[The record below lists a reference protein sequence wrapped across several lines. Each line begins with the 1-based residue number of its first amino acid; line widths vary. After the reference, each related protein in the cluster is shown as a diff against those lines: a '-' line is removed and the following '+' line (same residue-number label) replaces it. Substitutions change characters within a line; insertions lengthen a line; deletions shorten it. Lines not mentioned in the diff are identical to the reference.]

1 MADQFAQRGVI
12 LITPVDLVA
21 VPEWEPGPLPF
32 ADGEAV
38 ATAEVRRTYF
48 NERSGQALYGSDR
61 AHRWAG
67 SGERLELPGAEF
79 ELVGLEVVRVPGR
92 RLDRNGLA
100 VVHGRIPADGLGFVE
115 ALATLADIGSASSP
129 LRRWC
134 DGALDGCGVVGP
146 SIKRAMT
153 MTLATPAAP
162 LAAPLAG
169 SGYDAWSA
177 ELQWLWLLASAT
189 PSEGYLPAPEAREA
203 LAGSLVR
210 LSAGWQA
217 LVLRDGTALLG
228 SGPDMSPVYRLFA
241 DPELHFRTIYLDALL
256 LGQMQSL
263 VLTQI
268 ADDLAAVVDPVLDPQ
283 RLLDLEREL
292 TTFRNVFWWRHLGP
306 QWHGNALLGAYQRQH
321 EIPDLLAQV
330 ADELGDYS
338 NKAER
343 AATQRSEA
351 LLGVLAVV
359 SLPVGAAEL
368 IHALG
373 VHEWHWIAPILA
385 IAVGLVVAILLTG
398 PGRALVR
405 LWLFVGRRERQH
417 GA

>member
-1 MADQFAQRGVI
+1 MPDQLAHRGVI
-12 LITPVDLVA
+12 LVTPVDLVA

-32 ADGEAV
+32 TEGDRV
-38 ATAEVRRTYF
+38 ATADVRRTYF
-48 NERSGQALYGSDR
+48 NERSGQALYGADR
-61 AHRWAG
+61 AHRWAAP
-67 SGERLELPGAEF
+67 GEGRELLGAEF
-79 ELVGLEVVRVPGR
+79 ELVGVEILRVPGK

-100 VVHGRIPADGLGFVE
+100 VIHGRFAADGLALVE
-115 ALATLADIGSASSP
+115 TLQALADVGGASSR

-134 DGALDGCGVVGP
+134 DEALDGCGVVGP

-153 MTLATPAAP
+153 MTLVTPAEP
-162 LAAPLAG
+162 LAAPLPVD
-169 SGYDAWSA
+169 YEAWPA

-189 PSEGYLPAPEAREA
+189 PAEGYLPPPEAREA
-203 LAGSLVR
+203 LTGSLVR

-228 SGPDMSPVYRLFA
+228 SGPDMNPVYRLFE
-241 DPELHFRTIYLDALL
+241 DPALHFRTIYLDALL
-256 LGQMQSL
+256 LGQMQRL

-268 ADDLAAVVDPVLDPQ
+268 ADDMAAVVDPVLDPQ
-283 RLLDLEREL
+283 RLLDLEHEL
-292 TTFRNVFWWRHLGP
+292 STFRNVLWWRHLGP
-306 QWHGNALLGAYQRQH
+306 QWHGNALLGAYQKQH
-321 EIPDLLAQV
+321 EIAELLAQV
-330 ADELGDYS
+330 AEELGDYS

-351 LLGVLAVV
+351 LLGVLAVI

-368 IHALG
+368 IHAVGIHERLWIAVVLG
-373 VHEWHWIAPILA
+373 V
-385 IAVGLVVAILLTG
+385 AVASVVAILLTG

-405 LWLFVGRRERQH
+405 LWLFVGRRERRQ